1 MKKILFRKLLAD
13 CLIFFFISLFSVS
26 IIIWVFQAVN
36 FLDIMIEDGRDYL
49 IYIKYSLLNF
59 PKILSKVLPFVFFFS
74 FLYTI
79 TRYELNNELIIFW
92 SFGINKIQ
100 LINFFFKFS
109 IILTIFQILLT
120 SVIVPKSQDLA
131 RSYLRTSSVNFF
143 ESFIKPRKFND
154 TISELTIYT
163 DKKDKDGNLTNIY
176 LKKGMASDN
185 FQITYAK
192 KGGFRNRDNNPI
204 LELFDGETISVANNK
219 ITNFKFSKSDLNL
232 KGFKSNTITIIKTQE
247 VTSIE
252 LLRCYVKLTN
262 LNLIFKKVNDTNFL
276 NCKLKNLNNITKE
289 LYKRFIVP
297 TYLPN
302 LMLIVLLIILKS
314 KENIKYLS
322 FRLLVFFVGFS
333 IIIFSEMGMRL
344 VQNEPFENLE
354 IILTPLIIMMLLYF
368 FYLFKFKILK
378 N

>member
-74 FLYTI
+74 FLYII
-79 TRYELNNELIIFW
+79 TRYELNNELVIFW
-92 SFGINKIQ
+92 TFGINKIH

-120 SVIVPKSQDLA
+120 SIIVPKSQDLA

-143 ESFIKPRKFND
+143 ESFIKPKKFND

-163 DKKDKDGNLTNIY
+163 DNKDKDGNLTNIY
-176 LKKGMASDN
+176 LKKGMAFNN

-192 KGGFRNRDNNPI
+192 KGGFVNKDNNPI
-204 LELFDGETISVANNK
+204 LELFDGETISMSNNK

-232 KGFKSNTITIIKTQE
+232 KGFKSNTITIVKTQE
-247 VTSIE
+247 VSSVE
-252 LLRCYVKLTN
+252 LLRCYIKLTN
-262 LNLIFKKVNDTNFL
+262 LNLILKKVNETNFL

-297 TYLPN
+297 VYLPS

-314 KENIKYLS
+314 KENIKYSS
-322 FRLLVFFVGFS
+322 FRLLVFLVGFS
-333 IIIFSEMGMRL
+333 MIIFSEMGMRF
-344 VQNEPFENLE
+344 VKNDPFENIK
-354 IILTPLIIMMLLYF
+354 IILIPLIIMLLLYF
-368 FYLFKFKILK
+368 IYLFKFKIFK